1 MNKNGDLLKEYFQKM
16 QKTVKLKINEMKLK
30 KWEEQINKSD
40 VKYETNKYVHNF
52 QNLQNIRYFG
62 DSIFN
67 TKTTLCGPEKTK
79 QFIRNYFTY

>member
-1 MNKNGDLLKEYFQKM
+1 
-16 QKTVKLKINEMKLK
+16 MKLK
-30 KWEEQINKSD
+30 KREAQINKSD

-79 QFIRNYFTY
+79 QFNRNYYTY